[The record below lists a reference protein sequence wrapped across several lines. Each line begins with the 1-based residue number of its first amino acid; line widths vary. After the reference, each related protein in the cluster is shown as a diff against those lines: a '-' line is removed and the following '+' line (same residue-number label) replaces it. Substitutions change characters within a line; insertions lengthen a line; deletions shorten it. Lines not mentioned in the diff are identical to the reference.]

1 MNIRFLSSSL
11 RNIRRDGIYSLI
23 KIGGLALGLG
33 TSLILLLFVK
43 YQLSFD
49 TQHPHGDRTFR
60 VNMTHIW
67 RSGGGVFHSTGP
79 AVAFALREEFPE
91 IEEVLRINTPGGYT
105 MRYTTESGE
114 TRAFNERFDNI
125 FAADSNF
132 FSFFNIPLREG
143 NPKTALLGTNKV
155 VLSPEA
161 AMKFFGNEPAL
172 GKQLQLGEDGILAGT
187 EGEGNSNGKLLIEVT
202 GVTEEQPKNMH
213 FNFDYL
219 LSMPTNPAV
228 KQFEW
233 SWIWTQVVTYVRLR
247 PGTDVAAMKEKL
259 NNFGDRHAPAT
270 FKMLGMDYEE
280 FLREKGSWSLYL
292 QPVKDIHLYSGS
304 PSDPMAIG
312 NRLGRTG
319 DIRYVVILGSVG
331 VFILL
336 IAVVN
341 FINLSTA
348 RAANRAKVV
357 GVKKSLG
364 VTRMSLILQFQFEH
378 IFITLIA
385 MVLGLGVMEILRL
398 ALIPLGIE
406 VPLAHFNL
414 FWLVAITLI
423 FALATGFLAGLYPSF
438 YLTSFR
444 PAEVLK
450 GKIATGFKSS
460 RIRNTL
466 VVFQFA
472 ISIAL
477 MAGTLIV
484 FEQISFFMNADLG
497 FAKENLLVIDRA
509 SRLGEQLES
518 FRNEIRK
525 YPGVTDAA
533 VSADFRYGSEDIFS
547 TEGDDRKFTLAQ
559 YKVDE
564 HFLQTTQI
572 PLLSGRGF
580 DENNPADENHLIINE
595 ATAKVLGWTPE
606 DAIGRK
612 IAYGDPDVGARPV
625 IGVVRDVHFQGMR
638 QNVEPVVFYHLKA
651 HVWGAERLL
660 LIRYR
665 EEELPGLLSRIES
678 RWNELVNATPL
689 EYSFYE
695 DDLAR
700 LYSREQKMGDLFSIF
715 TAISVVIAV
724 VGLVGLVAYSAEQR
738 KKEIGV
744 RKVFGASFLR
754 IFVMMNTQ
762 YFKLMAVALLIATPL
777 TWYLMNA
784 WLQNYAH
791 RISITPTAFV
801 ITGVV
806 EIVLAFVCV
815 GFIAIRAA
823 SLNPAQVLKDE

>member
-1 MNIRFLSSSL
+1 MNLRFLSSAL

-33 TSLILLLFVK
+33 TSLILLLYVK
-43 YQLSFD
+43 YQFSFD
-49 TQHPHGDRTFR
+49 KQHPDVERMYR
-60 VNMTHIW
+60 INMTHIW
-67 RSGGGVFHSTGP
+67 RPGGGIFHSTGP

-91 IEEVLRINTPGGYT
+91 IEEIVRINTPGALT
-105 MRYTTESGE
+105 IRHTTDAGE
-114 TRAFNERFDNI
+114 TRAFNEQFDNV

-132 FSFFNIPLREG
+132 FSFFNFPLREG
-143 NPKTALLGTNKV
+143 NPKTALVGANKV
-155 VLSPEA
+155 VLSPDA
-161 AMKFFGNEPAL
+161 ATKFFGNEPAL
-172 GKQLQLGEDGILAGT
+172 GKQLQIGEDGQVTDVDANGRILV
-187 EGEGNSNGKLLIEVT
+187 EVT
-202 GVTEEQPKNMH
+202 GVTEEQPGNMH

-219 LSMPTNPAV
+219 LSMETNPAV

-233 SWIWTQVVTYVRLR
+233 SWIWTQVVTYVKLR
-247 PGTDVAAMKEKL
+247 PGTDIAAMEAKL
-259 NNFGDRHAPAT
+259 KNFGDRHAPAT

-292 QPVKDIHLYSGS
+292 QPVSDIHLYSGS

-319 DIRYVVILGSVG
+319 DIRYVIILGSVG

-348 RAANRAKVV
+348 RAANRSKEV
-357 GVKKSLG
+357 GVKKALG
-364 VTRMSLILQFQFEH
+364 VTRASLIYQFQLEH
-378 IFITLIA
+378 IFITFIA
-385 MVLGLGVMEILRL
+385 MALGLGVMEILRL

-406 VPLAHFNL
+406 VPMAQFSF
-414 FWLVAITLI
+414 FWFAVITLT
-423 FALATGFLAGLYPSF
+423 FALVTGFLAGLYPSF
-438 YLTSFR
+438 YLTAFR

-450 GKIATGFKSS
+450 GKVASGFKSS
-460 RIRNTL
+460 RIRNSL

-484 FEQISFFMNADLG
+484 FEQINYFMNADLG
-497 FAKENLLVIDRA
+497 FEKENLLVIDRA

-525 YPGVTDAA
+525 YPGVIDAA
-533 VSADFRYGSEDIFS
+533 VSSDLGFGAEDIFS

-559 YKVDE
+559 YKIDE

-572 PLLSGRGF
+572 PLVSGRGF
-580 DENNPADENHLIINE
+580 DEDNPADEFHLVINE
-595 ATAKVLGWTPE
+595 AAAKVLGWTPE
-606 DAIGRK
+606 EAIGRK
-612 IAYGDPDVGARPV
+612 IVYGDPGVGARPV
-625 IGVVRDVHFQGMR
+625 VGVVRDAHFQGMR
-638 QNVEPVVFYHLKA
+638 ENVEPVVFYHLKA
-651 HVWGAERLL
+651 RVWGYQRLL
-660 LIRYR
+660 LVRYR
-665 EEELPGLLSRIES
+665 AEELPGLLARIEG
-678 RWNELVNATPL
+678 RWNELAHATPL

-695 DDLAR
+695 DDLIR
-700 LYSREQKMGDLFSIF
+700 MHSREQKMGDLFTIF

-754 IFVMMNTQ
+754 IFVMMNMQ
-762 YFKLMAVALLIATPL
+762 YFKLMAIALLIATPL
-777 TWYLMNA
+777 TWYLMHE

-791 RISITPTAFV
+791 RINITPGAFV
-801 ITGVV
+801 ITGIV
-806 EIVLAFVCV
+806 EIALAFLCV
-815 GFIAIRAA
+815 GFIALRAA
-823 SLNPAQVLKDE
+823 SLNPAKVLKDE

>member
-1 MNIRFLSSSL
+1 MNLRFLSSAL

-33 TSLILLLFVK
+33 TSLILLLYVK
-43 YQLSFD
+43 YQFSFD
-49 TQHPHGDRTFR
+49 KQHPDVERMYR
-60 VNMTHIW
+60 INMTHIW
-67 RSGGGVFHSTGP
+67 RPGGGIFHSTGP

-91 IEEVLRINTPGGYT
+91 IEEIVRINTPGALT
-105 MRYTTESGE
+105 IRHTTDAGE
-114 TRAFNERFDNI
+114 TRAFNEQFDNV

-132 FSFFNIPLREG
+132 FSFFNFPLREG
-143 NPKTALLGTNKV
+143 NPKTALVGANKV
-155 VLSPEA
+155 VLSPDA
-161 AMKFFGNEPAL
+161 ATKFFGNEPAL
-172 GKQLQLGEDGILAGT
+172 GKQLQIGEDGQVTDVDANGRILV
-187 EGEGNSNGKLLIEVT
+187 EVT
-202 GVTEEQPKNMH
+202 GVTEEQPGNMH

-219 LSMPTNPAV
+219 LSMETNPAV

-233 SWIWTQVVTYVRLR
+233 SWIWTQVVTYVKLR
-247 PGTDVAAMKEKL
+247 PGTDIAAMEAKL
-259 NNFGDRHAPAT
+259 KNFGDRHAPAT

-292 QPVKDIHLYSGS
+292 QPVSDIHLYSGS

-319 DIRYVVILGSVG
+319 DIRYVIILGSVG

-348 RAANRAKVV
+348 RAANRSKEV
-357 GVKKSLG
+357 GVKKALG
-364 VTRMSLILQFQFEH
+364 VTRASLIYQFQLEH
-378 IFITLIA
+378 IFITFIA
-385 MVLGLGVMEILRL
+385 MALGLGVMEILRL

-406 VPLAHFNL
+406 VPMAQFSF
-414 FWLVAITLI
+414 FWFAVITLT
-423 FALATGFLAGLYPSF
+423 FALVTGFLAGLYPSF
-438 YLTSFR
+438 YLTAFR

-450 GKIATGFKSS
+450 GKVASGFKSS
-460 RIRNTL
+460 RIRNSL

-484 FEQISFFMNADLG
+484 FEQINYFMNADLG
-497 FAKENLLVIDRA
+497 FEKENLLVIDRA

-525 YPGVTDAA
+525 YPGVIDAA
-533 VSADFRYGSEDIFS
+533 VSSDLGFGAEDIFS

-559 YKVDE
+559 YKIDE

-572 PLLSGRGF
+572 PLVSGRGF
-580 DENNPADENHLIINE
+580 DEENPADEFHLVINE
-595 ATAKVLGWTPE
+595 AAAKVLGWTPE
-606 DAIGRK
+606 EAIGRK
-612 IAYGDPDVGARPV
+612 IVYGDPGVGARPV
-625 IGVVRDVHFQGMR
+625 VGVVRDAHFQGMR
-638 QNVEPVVFYHLKA
+638 ENVEPVVFYHLKA
-651 HVWGAERLL
+651 RVWGYQRLL
-660 LIRYR
+660 LVRYR
-665 EEELPGLLSRIES
+665 AEELPGLLARIEG
-678 RWNELVNATPL
+678 RWNELAHATPL

-695 DDLAR
+695 DDLIR
-700 LYSREQKMGDLFSIF
+700 MHSREQKMGDLFTIF

-754 IFVMMNTQ
+754 IFVMMNMQ
-762 YFKLMAVALLIATPL
+762 YFKLMAIALLIATPL
-777 TWYLMNA
+777 TWYLMHE

-791 RISITPTAFV
+791 RIDITPGAFV
-801 ITGVV
+801 ITGIV
-806 EIVLAFVCV
+806 EIALAFLCV
-815 GFIAIRAA
+815 GFIALRAA
-823 SLNPAQVLKDE
+823 SLNPAKVLKDE

>member
-1 MNIRFLSSSL
+1 MNLRFLSSAL

-33 TSLILLLFVK
+33 TSLILLLYVK
-43 YQLSFD
+43 YQFSFD
-49 TQHPHGDRTFR
+49 KQHPDVERMYR
-60 VNMTHIW
+60 INMTHIW
-67 RSGGGVFHSTGP
+67 RPGGGIFHSTGP

-91 IEEVLRINTPGGYT
+91 IEEIVRINTPGALT
-105 MRYTTESGE
+105 IRHTTDAGE
-114 TRAFNERFDNI
+114 TRAFNEQFDNV

-132 FSFFNIPLREG
+132 FSFFNFPLREG
-143 NPKTALLGTNKV
+143 NPKTALVGANKV
-155 VLSPEA
+155 VLSPDA
-161 AMKFFGNEPAL
+161 ATKFFGNEPAL
-172 GKQLQLGEDGILAGT
+172 GKQLQIGEDGQVTDVDANGRILV
-187 EGEGNSNGKLLIEVT
+187 EVT
-202 GVTEEQPKNMH
+202 GVTEEQPGNMH

-219 LSMPTNPAV
+219 LSMETNPAV

-233 SWIWTQVVTYVRLR
+233 SWIWTQVVTYVKLR
-247 PGTDVAAMKEKL
+247 PGTDIAAMEAKL
-259 NNFGDRHAPAT
+259 KNFGDRHAPAT

-292 QPVKDIHLYSGS
+292 QPVSDIHLYSGS

-319 DIRYVVILGSVG
+319 DIRYVIILGSVG

-348 RAANRAKVV
+348 RAANRSKEV
-357 GVKKSLG
+357 GVKKALG
-364 VTRMSLILQFQFEH
+364 VTRASLIYQFQLEH
-378 IFITLIA
+378 IFITFIA
-385 MVLGLGVMEILRL
+385 MALGLGVMEILRL

-406 VPLAHFNL
+406 VPMAQFSF
-414 FWLVAITLI
+414 FWFAVITLT
-423 FALATGFLAGLYPSF
+423 FALVTGFLAGLYPSF
-438 YLTSFR
+438 YLTAFR

-450 GKIATGFKSS
+450 GKVASGFKSS
-460 RIRNTL
+460 RIRNSL

-484 FEQISFFMNADLG
+484 FEQINYFMNADLG
-497 FAKENLLVIDRA
+497 FEKENLLVIDRA

-525 YPGVTDAA
+525 YPGVIDAA
-533 VSADFRYGSEDIFS
+533 VSSDLGFGAEDIFS

-559 YKVDE
+559 YKIDE

-572 PLLSGRGF
+572 PLVSGRGF
-580 DENNPADENHLIINE
+580 DEDNPADEFHLVINE
-595 ATAKVLGWTPE
+595 AAAKVLGWTPE
-606 DAIGRK
+606 EAIGRK
-612 IAYGDPDVGARPV
+612 IVYGDPGVGARPV
-625 IGVVRDVHFQGMR
+625 VGVVRDAHFQGMR
-638 QNVEPVVFYHLKA
+638 ENVEPVVFYHLKA
-651 HVWGAERLL
+651 RVWGYQRLL
-660 LIRYR
+660 LVRYR
-665 EEELPGLLSRIES
+665 AEELPGLLARIEG
-678 RWNELVNATPL
+678 RWNELAHATPL

-695 DDLAR
+695 DDLIR
-700 LYSREQKMGDLFSIF
+700 MHSREQKMGDLFTIF

-754 IFVMMNTQ
+754 IFVMMNMQ
-762 YFKLMAVALLIATPL
+762 YFKLMAIALLIATPL
-777 TWYLMNA
+777 TWYLMHE

-791 RISITPTAFV
+791 RIDITPGAFV
-801 ITGVV
+801 ITGIV
-806 EIVLAFVCV
+806 EIALAFLCV
-815 GFIAIRAA
+815 GFIALRAA
-823 SLNPAQVLKDE
+823 SLNPAKVLKDE